1 MMASDRKSCRKR
13 AVTPPLLLLLLLLLS
28 ARHATG
34 ALLRNEKHARS
45 SIDF

>member
-13 AVTPPLLLLLLLLLS
+13 AVTPPLLLLLLLLS